1 MKNRQLIEIIGILS
15 VVGSLIFVG
24 IEISQN
30 TTAVRGATQ
39 QAVSAQVTEMY
50 TITAENE
57 TIAYVLGQA
66 SLGISKSELSIIDYV
81 RFRAFVT
88 IGLRRIENI
97 YLQYKNGLL
106 SESSFD
112 RIGWE
117 FYRTA

>member
-50 TITAENE
+50 TITAHLNC
-57 TIAYVLGQA
+57 VCN
-66 SLGISKSELSIIDYV
+66 SLIIPYHPRV
-81 RFRAFVT
+81 RKHT
-88 IGLRRIENI
+88 DLN
-97 YLQYKNGLL
+97 
-106 SESSFD
+106 
-112 RIGWE
+112 
-117 FYRTA
+117 